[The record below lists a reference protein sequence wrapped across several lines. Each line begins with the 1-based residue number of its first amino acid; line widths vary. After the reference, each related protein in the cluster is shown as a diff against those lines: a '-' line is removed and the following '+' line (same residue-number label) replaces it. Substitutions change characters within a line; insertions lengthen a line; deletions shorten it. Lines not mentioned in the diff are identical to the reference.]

1 MSSPVSTSTITA
13 TTLLTLM
20 CVDASV
26 SKNQSEYAHV
36 LGSAWLF
43 FSSGPNRVAHSRR
56 TSMSICSRSNR
67 LPSALSANSG
77 SGDLQ
82 YWRPSLYEF
91 SRCFC
96 IIFCFMLSNLSLET
110 FRPSRRC
117 RASPCSWVRYW
128 NTSSAADSSI
138 WPSSSVINSTSSC
151 IESNCVRVMAAPS
164 GRAADSP
171 HAAFGVTRSNT
182 AATSCRFEARLFASN
197 RGLPKRRVTT
207 TAGCWRSRDVR
218 YSDRASASSASLM
231 AIAVPV
237 IVS

>member
-96 IIFCFMLSNLSLET
+96 IIFCFMLSNLPLET

-171 HAAFGVTRSNT
+171 PPRRFRGDEVEYGGDIMQIRGEALRVEQGLAEVTGHHYLGML
-182 AATSCRFEARLFASN
+182 AVGGTSGIRI
-197 RGLPKRRVTT
+197 GLRPRRH
-207 TAGCWRSRDVR
+207 R
-218 YSDRASASSASLM
+218 
-231 AIAVPV
+231 
-237 IVS
+237 

>member
-1 MSSPVSTSTITA
+1 MA
-13 TTLLTLM
+13 FLLFRTEPRGPFAA
-20 CVDASV
+20 D
-26 SKNQSEYAHV
+26 QHV
-36 LGSAWLF
+36 HLL
-43 FSSGPNRVAHSRR
+43 
-56 TSMSICSRSNR
+56 
-67 LPSALSANSG
+67 ALEPLALRG

-164 GRAADSP
+164 GRPPPTPLS
-171 HAAFGVTRSNT
+171 G
-182 AATSCRFEARLFASN
+182 
-197 RGLPKRRVTT
+197 
-207 TAGCWRSRDVR
+207 
-218 YSDRASASSASLM
+218 
-231 AIAVPV
+231 
-237 IVS
+237 

>member
-20 CVDASV
+20 CVGASV

-171 HAAFGVTRSNT
+171 PPHAAFGVTRSNT

-197 RGLPKRRVTT
+197 RGLPK
-207 TAGCWRSRDVR
+207 
-218 YSDRASASSASLM
+218 
-231 AIAVPV
+231 
-237 IVS
+237 

>member
-56 TSMSICSRSNR
+56 ISMSICSRSNR

-77 SGDLQ
+77 SGDLY

-91 SRCFC
+91 SRRFR
-96 IIFCFMLSNLSLET
+96 IIFCFMLSNLSLKT

-171 HAAFGVTRSNT
+171 PPRRFRGDEVEYGGDIMQIRGEAVRVEQGLAEATGHHYRGMLAVGGRQVFG
-182 AATSCRFEARLFASN
+182 
-197 RGLPKRRVTT
+197 
-207 TAGCWRSRDVR
+207 
-218 YSDRASASSASLM
+218 
-231 AIAVPV
+231 
-237 IVS
+237 

>member
-1 MSSPVSTSTITA
+1 
-13 TTLLTLM
+13 
-20 CVDASV
+20 
-26 SKNQSEYAHV
+26 
-36 LGSAWLF
+36 
-43 FSSGPNRVAHSRR
+43 
-56 TSMSICSRSNR
+56 
-67 LPSALSANSG
+67 
-77 SGDLQ
+77 
-82 YWRPSLYEF
+82 
-91 SRCFC
+91 
-96 IIFCFMLSNLSLET
+96 MLSNLSLET

-151 IESNCVRVMAAPS
+151 IESNWGRGMAAPS

-171 HAAFGVTRSNT
+171 PPPRRFRGDEVEYGGDIMQIRGEALRVEQGLAEVTGHHY
-182 AATSCRFEARLFASN
+182 
-197 RGLPKRRVTT
+197 RGMLAV
-207 TAGCWRSRDVR
+207 GGDVR

>member
-171 HAAFGVTRSNT
+171 PPRRFRGDEVEYGGDIMQIRGEALRVEQGLASDGSPLPRD
-182 AATSCRFEARLFASN
+182 AGGRGTSGIRI
-197 RGLPKRRVTT
+197 GLRPRRH
-207 TAGCWRSRDVR
+207 R
-218 YSDRASASSASLM
+218 
-231 AIAVPV
+231 
-237 IVS
+237 

>member
-1 MSSPVSTSTITA
+1 
-13 TTLLTLM
+13 
-20 CVDASV
+20 
-26 SKNQSEYAHV
+26 
-36 LGSAWLF
+36 
-43 FSSGPNRVAHSRR
+43 
-56 TSMSICSRSNR
+56 
-67 LPSALSANSG
+67 
-77 SGDLQ
+77 
-82 YWRPSLYEF
+82 
-91 SRCFC
+91 
-96 IIFCFMLSNLSLET
+96 MLSNLSLEI

-171 HAAFGVTRSNT
+171 PPRRFRGDEVEYGGDIMQIRGEALRVEQGLAEVTGHHY
-182 AATSCRFEARLFASN
+182 
-197 RGLPKRRVTT
+197 RGMLAV
-207 TAGCWRSRDVR
+207 GGGDVR